1 MKIRLTPED
10 FVRLSPGTACF
21 LRGTLVLPAKI
32 SLILLPEWPEMFPPG
47 PFPVAIFS
55 YSQITARDLSIKLQ
69 PIY

>member
-21 LRGTLVLPAKI
+21 LRGTFVLPAKI
-32 SLILLPEWPEMFPPG
+32 SLILLPEWSEMFPPE
-47 PFPVAIFS
+47 PFPDAIFS
-55 YSQITARDLSIKLQ
+55 YPQITARDFSIKLQ

>member
-1 MKIRLTPED
+1 MFRFLRRPL
-10 FVRLSPGTACF
+10 VRLSPGAACF

-32 SLILLPEWPEMFPPG
+32 SLILLPEWPEMFPPE

>member
-32 SLILLPEWPEMFPPG
+32 SHILLPEWSEMFQPE

-55 YSQITARDLSIKLQ
+55 YPQITARDLSIKLQ